1 MVVFFWWCGCVFGFF
16 CGGVV
21 LFLWLSFCVFVV
33 VWLSFCG
40 GVVVCGCV
48 SVVVWWCFCG
58 GVLVVVLLWREAL
71 AKESCRQVL
80 EKSVGGERPRE
91 VLEKRI
97 GVWCKEVLEKS
108 VVEKCCRDAL

>member
-40 GVVVCGCV
+40 G
-48 SVVVWWCFCG
+48 VVVWWCFCG